1 MMDVLDRRQLL
12 ARGAKGGVTLLAT
25 GGIASVLSPRAAA
38 DSLPDGD
45 LAYARLLIGIE
56 VLALDF
62 LTQAI
67 AARQFGPGT
76 TAFMRRARFN
86 EGEHYAAVAQIL
98 TGAGQVAATAADFD
112 FSYPAKSFASKGA
125 IAKLGVALETLSV
138 GAYLGAVDALHTNAL
153 KLPVARIAANEAE
166 HLGAF
171 KALTDGDP
179 VGNSFPDA
187 LTIDAASN
195 AFDLYAS

>member
-1 MMDVLDRRQLL
+1 MTAVLDRRQLF
-12 ARGAKGGVTLLAT
+12 ARGARGGTYLLLA
-25 GGIASVLSPRAAA
+25 GGIAGVVPPLASA
-38 DSLPDGD
+38 DSISDGD
-45 LAYARLLIGIE
+45 LAYARLLVGIE

-67 AARQFGPGT
+67 AARQFGPGA

-112 FSYPAKSFASKGA
+112 FSYPAKTFASKGA

-138 GAYLGAVDALHTNAL
+138 GSYLGAVDALHTNTL
-153 KLPVARIAANEAE
+153 KLPVARIAASEAE

-171 KALTDGDP
+171 KALSDGDP